1 MTWMVSS
8 PTADGSVL
16 LVNLTEGV
24 SVHATFADTGE
35 QRDIT
40 AWVPDLMLIG
50 LATRSARTGWG
61 DSIEVDR
68 VQVASVELIGA
79 EDFDVVFAHP
89 PTGVTATYHWIDG
102 AELLAEGISEQL
114 TAAIAADIAEV
125 PADTSALETATVPE
139 AEPEVDPA
147 QQVGD
152 GAETD
157 GSN

>member
-16 LVNLTEGV
+16 LVNLTEGAT
-24 SVHATFADTGE
+24 VHATFADTGE

-61 DSIEVDR
+61 DSIEVER
-68 VQVASVELIGA
+68 VQVASVELLGA

-114 TAAIAADIAEV
+114 TAAVVADIAEV
-125 PADTSALETATVPE
+125 PADTSALETGSGT
-139 AEPEVDPA
+139 DPVQENGPI
-147 QQVGD
+147 QQAGGAPDAD
-152 GAETD
+152 G
-157 GSN
+157 GN